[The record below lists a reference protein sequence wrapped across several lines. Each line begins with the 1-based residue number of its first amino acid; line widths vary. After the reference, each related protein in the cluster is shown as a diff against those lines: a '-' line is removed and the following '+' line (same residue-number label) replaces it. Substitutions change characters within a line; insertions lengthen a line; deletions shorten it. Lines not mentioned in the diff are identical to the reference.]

1 MFQLCMERFTVK
13 NIPCTTKYKCYKDM
27 GLCALNLLTTLGST
41 INTIAMAYVVALREK
56 QIILHFDLL

>member
-1 MFQLCMERFTVK
+1 
-13 NIPCTTKYKCYKDM
+13 M